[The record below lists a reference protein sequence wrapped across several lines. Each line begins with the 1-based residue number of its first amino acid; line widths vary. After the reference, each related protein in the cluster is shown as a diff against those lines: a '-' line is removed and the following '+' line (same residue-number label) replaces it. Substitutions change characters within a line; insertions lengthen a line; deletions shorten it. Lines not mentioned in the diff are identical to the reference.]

1 MIINP
6 SKDVIISYS
15 DQCIGK
21 QRLNVIITYSSSV
34 AGGGFAFEID
44 GKSWVLR
51 IKYGFLW
58 RSCNTVYGDLCRA
71 AHIGSDFNNKK
82 MLIRK
87 KTNNAGY
94 PSPFKNSVIRDT
106 TTKR

>member
-51 IKYGFLW
+51 IKYGFL
-58 RSCNTVYGDLCRA
+58 
-71 AHIGSDFNNKK
+71 
-82 MLIRK
+82 
-87 KTNNAGY
+87 
-94 PSPFKNSVIRDT
+94 
-106 TTKR
+106 